1 MLPPSPLFLLGS
13 AFSDGS
19 IPTEVTPVPSGLL
32 LPLLLVG
39 FGAVLGGLRTLL
51 GSPIRPTL
59 LSGLSDAWNQRADLA
74 LERLPSLPAA
84 AGLLRLCCIAA
95 AAALMVV
102 GGAELPLQSRIL
114 LWSSS
119 ALAAGFL
126 LEGIP
131 SLIQRRRARRLVLGF
146 LPLVMP
152 LAWLIRP
159 LTWLLDRALN
169 ALAGPGAASA
179 SEELSTQLL
188 DVASGH
194 EPGSDLGEA
203 ERRMIARVL
212 DLPGSDAAGAMTP
225 RTHLT
230 AIPLSA
236 NLAEALAIAESAGHS
251 RIPVLDKDLDDVIG
265 IFHVKDVLPKVSTGA
280 DLTAIPVREHL
291 REPYF
296 VPETMPVMALLEEMR
311 QRRNHLAVV
320 VDEYG
325 GTAGVVTIE
334 DLVEEIVGPIRD
346 EHDQSESE
354 ARMLRVGEDELL
366 ADGRVSLYDLNEYF
380 GCELPEDEDY
390 DTVAGL
396 LFDRIGHIPRRGETL
411 AVDGVTIEVLEADDR
426 RVQRVRI
433 LRTAVSRTR
442 AESA

>member
-1 MLPPSPLFLLGS
+1 VLPPSSPTPLLA
-13 AFSDGS
+13 AFASS
-19 IPTEVTPVPSGLL
+19 VPATEVVAVPSGLL
-32 LPLLLVG
+32 LPALLIGL
-39 FGAVLGGLRTLL
+39 GAVLGGLRALL
-51 GSPIRPTL
+51 GSPIRTSL
-59 LSGLSDAWNQRADLA
+59 LAGLPESWLARADRA
-74 LERLPSLPAA
+74 LRRQPTLPAA
-84 AGLLRLCCIAA
+84 AGLLRLFCIAG
-95 AAALMVV
+95 AAALTMQASADF
-102 GGAELPLQSRIL
+102 GLQSRIL
-114 LWSSS
+114 LWIAA
-119 ALAAGFL
+119 ALLAGFV

-131 SLIQRRRARRLVLGF
+131 SLIQRRRARRIALAF

-152 LAWLIRP
+152 VAWLIRP
-159 LTWLLDRALN
+159 LTWLFERGLTAV
-169 ALAGPGAASA
+169 AGADATSVNG
-179 SEELSTQLL
+179 ELSTQLL
-188 DVASGH
+188 DVAAGH
-194 EPGSDLGEA
+194 EPGVELGEA

-230 AIPLSA
+230 AIPVTAS
-236 NLAEALAIAESAGHS
+236 LAEALAMAEQAGHS
-251 RIPVLDKDLDDVIG
+251 RIPVLEKDLDDVVG
-265 IFHVKDVLPKVSTGA
+265 IFHVKDVLSAVGAGA
-280 DLTAIPVREHL
+280 DLAATPVRAHL

-346 EHDQSESE
+346 EHDQGESE
-354 ARMLRVGEDELL
+354 ARMQRVTDDELL
-366 ADGRVSLYDLNEYF
+366 ADGRVSLYDLNEFF

-411 AVDGVTIEVLEADDR
+411 AADGVTIEVLEADDR

-433 LRTAVSRTR
+433 LRNAPTHAG